1 MINYVAHWD
10 RILIQSRSK
19 IVNELNNYEFR
30 SICPIVDD
38 AELKKHYSESVNW
51 KISRE
56 KYFDFS
62 AVFRLRKILKSTDD
76 GSIFHIFT
84 LKTGFIF
91 MISNFLLNKKFKST
105 LSVTGLGY
113 FFSKNISAKIFKI
126 LLRPI
131 FLALINKT
139 FQNIIYQNTSDEFS
153 FNKYSNFRNNSY
165 LIESSGI
172 TTSDYFLKDRFNE
185 NTKIILAG
193 RLLKDK
199 GIDDYLKLSKNFNQQ
214 NMTFFLAGDLDI
226 GNPNS
231 LTQEELE
238 VIKADPSLNYLGY
251 IDLQKELHN
260 YDLLLSLSNHEGFSR
275 VLLEAMYVGLFVV
288 AYKNNGTKYID
299 NFDNTILLNSK
310 NNKSLGDTINKFL
323 SQEKFISSKNR
334 KQIEISYSTQKVA
347 SQFANIYDKKNEG

>member
-30 SICPIVDD
+30 SICPIDD
-38 AELKKHYSESVNW
+38 EAELKKHYSESVNW
-51 KISRE
+51 HITRE

-62 AVFRLRKILKSTDD
+62 AVFRLRKILKNFDD

-84 LKTGFIF
+84 LRTGFLF
-91 MISNFLLNKKFKST
+91 MISSLLLDKNFKST

-131 FLALINKT
+131 FLLLINKT
-139 FQNIIYQNTSDEFS
+139 FQNIIYQNTSDEIS
-153 FNKYSNFRNNSY
+153 FNKYSKFKNSSY

-172 TTSDYFLKDRFNE
+172 STSDYFLKEEFNE
-185 NTKIILAG
+185 DIKIILAG

-199 GIDDYLKLSKNFNQQ
+199 GIDQYLKLSRNFNKQ
-214 NMTFFLAGDLDI
+214 NVTFFLAGDLDI

-231 LTQEELE
+231 LTEKELD
-238 VIKADPSLNYLGY
+238 VIKAESSLNYLGY
-251 IDLQKELHN
+251 VDLQKELHN
-260 YDLLLSLSNHEGFSR
+260 YDLLLSLSDHEGFSR
-275 VLLEAMYVGLFVV
+275 VLLEAMYVGLFVI
-288 AYKNNGTKYID
+288 AFNNNGTRYID
-299 NFDNTILLNSK
+299 NFENTILFNSK
-310 NNKSLGDTINKFL
+310 NQNNLEKTINNFL
-323 SQEKFISSKNR
+323 TKEKFISNKNR
-334 KQIEISYSTQKVA
+334 KQIEKNYSTKNVA
-347 SQFANIYDKKNEG
+347 SQFANIYNKKE

>member
-30 SICPIVDD
+30 SICPIDD
-38 AELKKHYSESVNW
+38 EAELKKHYSESVNW
-51 KISRE
+51 QITRE

-62 AVFRLRKILKSTDD
+62 AVFRLRKILKNFDD

-84 LKTGFIF
+84 LRTGFLF
-91 MISNFLLNKKFKST
+91 MISSLLLDKNFKST

-131 FLALINKT
+131 FLLLINKT
-139 FQNIIYQNTSDEFS
+139 FQNIIYQNTSDEIS
-153 FNKYSNFRNNSY
+153 FNKYSKFKNSSY

-172 TTSDYFLKDRFNE
+172 STSDYFLKEEFNE
-185 NTKIILAG
+185 DIKIILAG

-199 GIDDYLKLSKNFNQQ
+199 GIDQYLKLSRNFNQQ
-214 NMTFFLAGDLDI
+214 NVTFFLAGDLDI

-231 LTQEELE
+231 LTEKELD
-238 VIKADPSLNYLGY
+238 VIKAESSLNYLGY
-251 IDLQKELHN
+251 VDLQKELHN
-260 YDLLLSLSNHEGFSR
+260 YDLLLSLSDHEGFSR
-275 VLLEAMYVGLFVV
+275 VLLEAMYVGLFVI
-288 AYKNNGTKYID
+288 AFNNNGTRYID
-299 NFDNTILLNSK
+299 NFENTILFNSK
-310 NNKSLGDTINKFL
+310 NQNNLENTINNFL
-323 SQEKFISSKNR
+323 TKEKFISNKNR
-334 KQIEISYSTQKVA
+334 KQIEKNYSTKNVA
-347 SQFANIYDKKNEG
+347 SQFANIYNKKE

>member
-38 AELKKHYSESVNW
+38 TELKKHYSETLDW
-51 KISRE
+51 QISRK
-56 KYFDFS
+56 KYFDLPG
-62 AVFRLRKILKSTDD
+62 VFRLRKILKNFDN

-84 LKTGFIF
+84 LKTGFLF
-91 MISNFLLNKKFKST
+91 MISNLLLDKKFKTT

-113 FFSKNISAKIFKI
+113 FFSGNTLAKIFKI

-131 FLALINKT
+131 FLALVNKT
-139 FQNIIYQNTSDEFS
+139 FQNIIYQNTSDEIS
-153 FNKYSNFRNNSY
+153 FNKYSKFKNKSH

-172 TTSDYFLKDRFNE
+172 NTSDYFLKDEFNE
-185 NTKIILAG
+185 NIKIILAG

-199 GIDDYLKLSKNFNQQ
+199 GIDDFLKLSKNFNQQ
-214 NMTFFLAGDLDI
+214 NVTFFLAGDLDT

-231 LTQEELE
+231 LTEEELE
-238 VIKADPSLNYLGY
+238 VIKTESSLNYLGY

-260 YDLLLSLSNHEGFSR
+260 YDILFSLSDHEGFSR

-288 AYKNNGTKYID
+288 AYENNGTKYID
-299 NFDNTILLNSK
+299 NFENSILLNSK
-310 NNKSLGDTINKFL
+310 TQNNLIDTINNFL
-323 SQEKFISSKNR
+323 TEEKFISNENR
-334 KQIEISYSTQKVA
+334 KQIEKSYSTKKVA
-347 SQFANIYDKKNEG
+347 SQFANIYNKKE

>member
-30 SICPIVDD
+30 SICPIVDEK
-38 AELKKHYSESVNW
+38 ALKAHYSESLNW
-51 KISRE
+51 HISRE
-56 KYFDFS
+56 KYFDLS
-62 AVFRLRKILKSTDD
+62 GVFRLRKMLKNFDD
-76 GSIFHIFT
+76 GSVFHIFT
-84 LKTGFIF
+84 LKTGFLF
-91 MISNFLLNKKFKST
+91 MISNLLLNKNFKST

-113 FFSKNISAKIFKI
+113 FFSKNIIAKILKI

-139 FQNIIYQNTSDEFS
+139 FQNIIYQNTSDEVS
-153 FNKYSNFRNNSY
+153 FNEYSKFKNKTY

-172 TTSDYFLKDRFNE
+172 NTSDYFLKNKFNE
-185 NTKIILAG
+185 NIKIILAG

-199 GIDDYLKLSKNFNQQ
+199 GIDDYLKLCKNFNHQ
-214 NMTFFLAGDLDI
+214 NVTFYLAGDLDS

-238 VIKADPSLNYLGY
+238 IIKSEPSVNYLGY

-260 YDLLLSLSNHEGFSR
+260 YDLLFSLSSHEGFSR

-288 AYKNNGTKYID
+288 AYNNNGTKYID
-299 NFDNTILLNSK
+299 NFENTILLNSK
-310 NNKSLGDTINKFL
+310 NQNNLRNTINNFITE
-323 SQEKFISSKNR
+323 EKFISKKNR
-334 KQIEISYSTQKVA
+334 KQIEKSYSTKKVA
-347 SQFANIYDKKNEG
+347 SQFANIYNKKE

>member
-38 AELKKHYSESVNW
+38 TELKKHYSETLNW
-51 KISRE
+51 QISRE

-62 AVFRLRKILKSTDD
+62 AVFRLRKILKNFDD

-84 LKTGFIF
+84 LRTGFLF
-91 MISNFLLNKKFKST
+91 MISNLLLDKNFKST

-131 FLALINKT
+131 FLLLINKT
-139 FQNIIYQNTSDEFS
+139 FQNIIYQNTSDEIS
-153 FNKYSNFRNNSY
+153 FNKYSKFKNSSY

-172 TTSDYFLKDRFNE
+172 NTSDYFLKEEFNE
-185 NTKIILAG
+185 DIKIILAG

-199 GIDDYLKLSKNFNQQ
+199 GIDQYLKLSKNFNQQ
-214 NMTFFLAGDLDI
+214 NVTFFLAGDLDI

-231 LTQEELE
+231 LSEKELD
-238 VIKADPSLNYLGY
+238 VIKAESSLNYLGY
-251 IDLQKELHN
+251 VDLQKELHN
-260 YDLLLSLSNHEGFSR
+260 YDLLLSLSDHEGFSR

-288 AYKNNGTKYID
+288 AFNNNGTRYID
-299 NFDNTILLNSK
+299 NFENTILFNSK
-310 NNKSLGDTINKFL
+310 NQNYLEKTINNFL
-323 SQEKFISSKNR
+323 TKEKFISSKNR
-334 KQIEISYSTQKVA
+334 IQIEKNYSTKNVA
-347 SQFANIYDKKNEG
+347 SQFANIYNKKE

>member
-30 SICPIVDD
+30 SICPIVDEK
-38 AELKKHYSESVNW
+38 ALKAHYSESLNW
-51 KISRE
+51 NISRE
-56 KYFDFS
+56 KYFDLS
-62 AVFRLRKILKSTDD
+62 GVLRLRKMLKNFDD
-76 GSIFHIFT
+76 GSVFHIFT
-84 LKTGFIF
+84 LKTGFLF
-91 MISNFLLNKKFKST
+91 MISNLLLNKNFKCT

-113 FFSKNISAKIFKI
+113 FFSKNIIAKILKI

-139 FQNIIYQNTSDEFS
+139 FQNIIYQNTSDEAS
-153 FNKYSNFRNNSY
+153 FNKYSKFKNKTY

-172 TTSDYFLKDRFNE
+172 NTSDYFLKNKFDE
-185 NTKIILAG
+185 NIKIILAG

-199 GIDDYLKLSKNFNQQ
+199 GINDYLKLCKNFNHQ
-214 NMTFFLAGDLDI
+214 NVTFYLAGDLDS

-238 VIKADPSLNYLGY
+238 IIKAEPSVNYLGY
-251 IDLQKELHN
+251 VDLQKELHN
-260 YDLLLSLSNHEGFSR
+260 YDLLLSLSDHEGFSR

-288 AYKNNGTKYID
+288 AYNNNGTKYID
-299 NFDNTILLNSK
+299 NFENTILLNSK
-310 NNKSLGDTINKFL
+310 NQNNLRNTINNFITE
-323 SQEKFISSKNR
+323 EKFISEKNR
-334 KQIEISYSTQKVA
+334 KQIEKSYSTKKVA
-347 SQFANIYDKKNEG
+347 SQFANIYNKKE

>member
-30 SICPIVDD
+30 SICPIDD
-38 AELKKHYSESVNW
+38 EAELKKHYSESVNW
-51 KISRE
+51 QITRE

-62 AVFRLRKILKSTDD
+62 AVFRLRKILKNFDD

-84 LKTGFIF
+84 LRTGFLF
-91 MISNFLLNKKFKST
+91 MISSLLLDKNFKST

-131 FLALINKT
+131 FLLLINKT
-139 FQNIIYQNTSDEFS
+139 FQNIIYQNTSDEIS
-153 FNKYSNFRNNSY
+153 FNKYSNFKNSSY

-172 TTSDYFLKDRFNE
+172 STSDYFLKEEFNE
-185 NTKIILAG
+185 DIKIILAG

-199 GIDDYLKLSKNFNQQ
+199 GIDQYLKLSRNFNQQ
-214 NMTFFLAGDLDI
+214 NVTFFLAGDLDI

-231 LTQEELE
+231 LTEKELD
-238 VIKADPSLNYLGY
+238 VIKAESSLNYLGY
-251 IDLQKELHN
+251 VDLQKELHN
-260 YDLLLSLSNHEGFSR
+260 YDLLLSLSDHEGFSR
-275 VLLEAMYVGLFVV
+275 VLLEAMYVGLFVI
-288 AYKNNGTKYID
+288 AFNNNGTRYID
-299 NFDNTILLNSK
+299 NFENTILFNSK
-310 NNKSLGDTINKFL
+310 NQNNLEKTINNFL
-323 SQEKFISSKNR
+323 TKEKFISNKNR
-334 KQIEISYSTQKVA
+334 KQIEKNYSTKNVA
-347 SQFANIYDKKNEG
+347 SQFANIYNKKE

>member
-19 IVNELNNYEFR
+19 IVDELNNYEFR

-38 AELKKHYSESVNW
+38 TELKKHYSESVNW

-62 AVFRLRKILKSTDD
+62 AVFRLRKILKNFND
-76 GSIFHIFT
+76 GSTFHIFT

-214 NMTFFLAGDLDI
+214 NVTFFLAGDLDI

-238 VIKADPSLNYLGY
+238 VIKAEPSLNYLGY

>member
-30 SICPIVDD
+30 SICPIVDE

-51 KISRE
+51 QISRE

-62 AVFRLRKILKSTDD
+62 AVFRLRKILKNFDND
-76 GSIFHIFT
+76 SIFHIFT
-84 LKTGFIF
+84 LKTGFLF
-91 MISNFLLNKKFKST
+91 MISNLFLNKKFKST

-113 FFSKNISAKIFKI
+113 FFSKNTSAKIFKI

-139 FQNIIYQNTSDEFS
+139 FQNIIYQNTSDELS
-153 FNKYSNFRNNSY
+153 FNKYSKFKNKSH

-172 TTSDYFLKDRFNE
+172 NTSDYFLKDEFNE
-185 NTKIILAG
+185 NMKIILAG

-214 NMTFFLAGDLDI
+214 NVTFFLAGDLDT

-238 VIKADPSLNYLGY
+238 IIKAESSLNYLGY
-251 IDLQKELHN
+251 VDLQKELHN
-260 YDLLLSLSNHEGFSR
+260 YDLLLSLSDHEGFSR

-288 AYKNNGTKYID
+288 AYNNNGTKYID
-299 NFDNTILLNSK
+299 NFENTILLNSK
-310 NNKSLGDTINKFL
+310 NQNNLRNTINNFITE
-323 SQEKFISSKNR
+323 EKFISERNR
-334 KQIEISYSTQKVA
+334 KQIEKSYSTKKIA
-347 SQFANIYDKKNEG
+347 SQFVNIYNKKE

>member
-19 IVNELNNYEFR
+19 IINELNNFEFR
-30 SICPIVDD
+30 SICPIIDD
-38 AELKKHYSESVNW
+38 TELKKHYSESLNW
-51 KISRE
+51 QISRE

-62 AVFRLRKILKSTDD
+62 AVFKLRKILKNFDD

-84 LKTGFIF
+84 LRTGFLF
-91 MISNFLLNKKFKST
+91 MISSLFLDKNFKST

-113 FFSKNISAKIFKI
+113 FFGKNISAKIFKI

-131 FLALINKT
+131 FLLLINKT

-153 FNKYSNFRNNSY
+153 FNKYSKFKNSSY

-172 TTSDYFLKDRFNE
+172 NTSDYFLKEEFNE
-185 NTKIILAG
+185 DIKIILAG

-199 GIDDYLKLSKNFNQQ
+199 GIDQYLKLSKNFNQQ
-214 NMTFFLAGDLDI
+214 NVTFFLAGDLDI

-231 LTQEELE
+231 LSEKELD
-238 VIKADPSLNYLGY
+238 VIKAESSLNYLGY
-251 IDLQKELHN
+251 VDLQKELHN
-260 YDLLLSLSNHEGFSR
+260 YDLLLSLSDHEGFSR

-288 AYKNNGTKYID
+288 AFNNNGTRYID
-299 NFDNTILLNSK
+299 NFENTILFNSK
-310 NNKSLGDTINKFL
+310 NQNNLEKTINNFL
-323 SQEKFISSKNR
+323 TKEKFISNKNR
-334 KQIEISYSTQKVA
+334 IQIEKNYSTKNVA
-347 SQFANIYDKKNEG
+347 SQFANIYNKKE

>member
-30 SICPIVDD
+30 SICPIDD
-38 AELKKHYSESVNW
+38 EAELKKHYSESVNW
-51 KISRE
+51 QITRE

-62 AVFRLRKILKSTDD
+62 AVFRLRKILKNFDD

-84 LKTGFIF
+84 LRTGFLF
-91 MISNFLLNKKFKST
+91 MISSLLLDKNFKST

-131 FLALINKT
+131 FLLLINKT
-139 FQNIIYQNTSDEFS
+139 FQNIIYQNTSDEIS
-153 FNKYSNFRNNSY
+153 FNKYSKFKNSSY

-172 TTSDYFLKDRFNE
+172 STSDYFLKEEFNE
-185 NTKIILAG
+185 DIKIILAG

-199 GIDDYLKLSKNFNQQ
+199 GIDQYLKLSRNFNKQ
-214 NMTFFLAGDLDI
+214 NVTFFLAGDLDI

-231 LTQEELE
+231 LTEKELD
-238 VIKADPSLNYLGY
+238 VIKAESSLNYLGY
-251 IDLQKELHN
+251 VDLQKELHN
-260 YDLLLSLSNHEGFSR
+260 YDLLLSLSDHEGFSR
-275 VLLEAMYVGLFVV
+275 VLLEAMYVGLFVI
-288 AYKNNGTKYID
+288 AFNNNGTRYID
-299 NFDNTILLNSK
+299 NFENTILFNSK
-310 NNKSLGDTINKFL
+310 NQNNLEKTINNFL
-323 SQEKFISSKNR
+323 TKEKFISNKNR
-334 KQIEISYSTQKVA
+334 KQIEKNYSTKNVA
-347 SQFANIYDKKNEG
+347 SQFANIYNKKE

>member
-38 AELKKHYSESVNW
+38 AELKKHYSESLNW
-51 KISRE
+51 QISRE
-56 KYFDFS
+56 KYFDLS
-62 AVFRLRKILKSTDD
+62 AVFRLRKILKNFDN

-84 LKTGFIF
+84 LKTGFLF
-91 MISNFLLNKKFKST
+91 MISNLFLDKKFKST

-113 FFSKNISAKIFKI
+113 FFSKNTSAKIFKI

-139 FQNIIYQNTSDEFS
+139 FQNIIYQNTSDEIS
-153 FNKYSNFRNNSY
+153 FNKYSKFKNKSH

-172 TTSDYFLKDRFNE
+172 NTSDYFLKDEFNE
-185 NTKIILAG
+185 NIKIILAG

-214 NMTFFLAGDLDI
+214 NVTFFLAGDLDI

-238 VIKADPSLNYLGY
+238 VIKAESSLNYLGY

-260 YDLLLSLSNHEGFSR
+260 YDLLFSLSDHEGFSR

-288 AYKNNGTKYID
+288 AYDNNGTKYID
-299 NFDNTILLNSK
+299 NFENTILLNSK
-310 NNKSLGDTINKFL
+310 TQNNLMDTINNFL
-323 SQEKFISSKNR
+323 TEEKFISNKNR
-334 KQIEISYSTQKVA
+334 KQIEKSYSTKKVA
-347 SQFANIYDKKNEG
+347 SQFANIYNKKE

>member
-30 SICPIVDD
+30 SICPIVDE

-51 KISRE
+51 QITRE

-62 AVFRLRKILKSTDD
+62 AVFRLRKILKNFDN

-84 LKTGFIF
+84 LRTGFLF
-91 MISNFLLNKKFKST
+91 MISCLLLDKNFKST

-131 FLALINKT
+131 FLLLINKT
-139 FQNIIYQNTSDEFS
+139 FQNIIYQNTSDEIS
-153 FNKYSNFRNNSY
+153 FNEYSKFKNSSY

-172 TTSDYFLKDRFNE
+172 NTSDYFLKEEFNE
-185 NTKIILAG
+185 DIKIILAG

-199 GIDDYLKLSKNFNQQ
+199 GIDQYLKLSRNFNQQ
-214 NMTFFLAGDLDI
+214 NVTFFLAGDLDV

-231 LTQEELE
+231 LTEKELD
-238 VIKADPSLNYLGY
+238 VIKAESSLNYLGY
-251 IDLQKELHN
+251 VDLQKELHN
-260 YDLLLSLSNHEGFSR
+260 YDLLLSLSDHEGFSR
-275 VLLEAMYVGLFVV
+275 VLLEAMYVGLFVI
-288 AYKNNGTKYID
+288 AFNNNGTRYID
-299 NFDNTILLNSK
+299 NFENTILFNSK
-310 NNKSLGDTINKFL
+310 NQNNLEKTINNFL
-323 SQEKFISSKNR
+323 TKEKFISNKNR
-334 KQIEISYSTQKVA
+334 KQIEKNYSTKNVA
-347 SQFANIYDKKNEG
+347 SQFANIYNKKE

>member
-10 RILIQSRSK
+10 RILIQSRST

-30 SICPIVDD
+30 SICPIDD
-38 AELKKHYSESVNW
+38 EKALKTHYSESLNW
-51 KISRE
+51 QISRE
-56 KYFDFS
+56 KYFDLFG
-62 AVFRLRKILKSTDD
+62 VFRLRKMLKNFDD

-84 LKTGFIF
+84 LKTGFLF
-91 MISNFLLNKKFKST
+91 MISNLLLNKNFKST

-113 FFSKNISAKIFKI
+113 FFSKNILAKIFNI

-139 FQNIIYQNTSDEFS
+139 FQNIIYQNTYDENS
-153 FNKYSNFRNNSY
+153 FNKYSKFKNKTY

-172 TTSDYFLKDRFNE
+172 NTSDYLLKNKFNE
-185 NTKIILAG
+185 NIKIILAG

-199 GIDDYLKLSKNFNQQ
+199 GIDDYLKLCKNFNHQSV
-214 NMTFFLAGDLDI
+214 TFYLAGDLDS

-238 VIKADPSLNYLGY
+238 DIKAEPSVNYLGY
-251 IDLQKELHN
+251 IDLQKEMHN
-260 YDLLLSLSNHEGFSR
+260 YDLFFSLSDHEGFSR

-288 AYKNNGTKYID
+288 AYDNNGTKYID
-299 NFDNTILLNSK
+299 NFENSILLNSK
-310 NNKSLGDTINKFL
+310 TQNNLMDTINNFL
-323 SQEKFISSKNR
+323 TEEKFISNKNR
-334 KQIEISYSTQKVA
+334 KQIEKSYSTKKVA
-347 SQFANIYDKKNEG
+347 SQFANIYNKKE

>member
-30 SICPIVDD
+30 SICPIDD
-38 AELKKHYSESVNW
+38 EAELKKHYSESVNW
-51 KISRE
+51 QITRE

-62 AVFRLRKILKSTDD
+62 AVFRLRKILKNFDD

-84 LKTGFIF
+84 LRTGFLF
-91 MISNFLLNKKFKST
+91 MISSLLLDKNFKST

-131 FLALINKT
+131 FLLLINKT
-139 FQNIIYQNTSDEFS
+139 FQNIIYQNTSDEIS
-153 FNKYSNFRNNSY
+153 FNKYSKFKNSSY

-172 TTSDYFLKDRFNE
+172 STSDYFLKEEFNE
-185 NTKIILAG
+185 DIKIILAG

-199 GIDDYLKLSKNFNQQ
+199 GIDQYLKLSRNFNKQ
-214 NMTFFLAGDLDI
+214 NVTFFLAGDLDI

-231 LTQEELE
+231 LTEKELD
-238 VIKADPSLNYLGY
+238 VIKAESSLNYLGY
-251 IDLQKELHN
+251 VDLQKELHN
-260 YDLLLSLSNHEGFSR
+260 YDLLLSLSDHEGFSR
-275 VLLEAMYVGLFVV
+275 VLLEAMYVGLFVI
-288 AYKNNGTKYID
+288 AFNNNGTRYID
-299 NFDNTILLNSK
+299 NFENTILFNSK
-310 NNKSLGDTINKFL
+310 NQNNLENTINNFL
-323 SQEKFISSKNR
+323 TKEKFISNKNR
-334 KQIEISYSTQKVA
+334 KQIEKNYSTKNVA
-347 SQFANIYDKKNEG
+347 SQFANIYNKKE

>member
-19 IVNELNNYEFR
+19 IVDELNNYEFR

-113 FFSKNISAKIFKI
+113 FFSKNISAKIFKL

-131 FLALINKT
+131 FLVLINKT

-153 FNKYSNFRNNSY
+153 FNKYSNFKNNSY

-172 TTSDYFLKDRFNE
+172 NTSDYFLKDGFNE
-185 NTKIILAG
+185 NIKIILAG

-214 NMTFFLAGDLDI
+214 NVTFFLAGDLDI

-238 VIKADPSLNYLGY
+238 VIKAEPSLNYLGY

-310 NNKSLGDTINKFL
+310 NNKNLWDSINKFL

-334 KQIEISYSTQKVA
+334 KQIEINYSTQKVA
-347 SQFANIYDKKNEG
+347 SQFANIYEKKNEG

>member
-62 AVFRLRKILKSTDD
+62 AVFRLRKILKSTDN

-113 FFSKNISAKIFKI
+113 FFSKNISAKVFKI

-153 FNKYSNFRNNSY
+153 FNKYSNFKNNSY

-172 TTSDYFLKDRFNE
+172 TTSDYFLKDGFNE
-185 NTKIILAG
+185 NIKIILAA

-214 NMTFFLAGDLDI
+214 NVTFFLAGDLDI

-238 VIKADPSLNYLGY
+238 VIKAEPSLNYLGY

>member
-30 SICPIVDD
+30 SICPIDD
-38 AELKKHYSESVNW
+38 EAELKKHYSESVNW
-51 KISRE
+51 HITRE

-62 AVFRLRKILKSTDD
+62 AVFRLRKILKNFDD

-84 LKTGFIF
+84 LRTGFLF
-91 MISNFLLNKKFKST
+91 MISSLLLDKNFKST

-131 FLALINKT
+131 FLLLINKT
-139 FQNIIYQNTSDEFS
+139 FQNIIYQNTSDEIS
-153 FNKYSNFRNNSY
+153 FNKYSKFKNSSY

-172 TTSDYFLKDRFNE
+172 STSDYFLKEEFNE
-185 NTKIILAG
+185 DIKIILAG

-199 GIDDYLKLSKNFNQQ
+199 GIDQYLKLSRNFNKQ
-214 NMTFFLAGDLDI
+214 NVTFFLAGDLDI

-231 LTQEELE
+231 LTEKELD
-238 VIKADPSLNYLGY
+238 VIKAESSLNYLGY
-251 IDLQKELHN
+251 VDLQKELHN
-260 YDLLLSLSNHEGFSR
+260 YDLLLSLSDHEGFSR
-275 VLLEAMYVGLFVV
+275 VLLEAMYVGLFVI
-288 AYKNNGTKYID
+288 AFNNNGTRYID
-299 NFDNTILLNSK
+299 NFENTILFNSK
-310 NNKSLGDTINKFL
+310 NQNNLENTINNFL
-323 SQEKFISSKNR
+323 TKEKFISNKNR
-334 KQIEISYSTQKVA
+334 KQIEKNYSTKNVA
-347 SQFANIYDKKNEG
+347 SQFANIYNKKE